1 MTYIKVMSCIF
12 KLLLRSHNLY
22 NLAISLQSLYTSF
35 VVLMKFKNGESF
47 LKEVNSD
54 TRLFNYILLHIKNV
68 N

>member
-54 TRLFNYILLHIKNV
+54 TRLFNYILLHIKLV